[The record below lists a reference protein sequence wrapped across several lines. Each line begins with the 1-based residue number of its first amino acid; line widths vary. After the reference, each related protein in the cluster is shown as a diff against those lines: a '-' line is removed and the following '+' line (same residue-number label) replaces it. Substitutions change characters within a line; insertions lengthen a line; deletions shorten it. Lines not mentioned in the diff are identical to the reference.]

1 MKKKALVL
9 GSTGQDGSYM
19 IEFLLGKRYEV
30 HGLIRKSA
38 TGNTNNIE
46 HLISN
51 KKIFNKNFF
60 LHKGDLLDL
69 GSLISLI
76 NTIKPTEIYNFA
88 DQDHVTWSFN
98 IPSYSF
104 KVTAL
109 AVIEILETIKDKKIK
124 YFQPISSNIFGLN
137 I

>member
-1 MKKKALVL
+1 MKKKALIL

-19 IEFLLGKRYEV
+19 IEFLLGKKYEV

-38 TGNTNNIE
+38 TGNTKNIE
-46 HLISN
+46 HLISD

-69 GSLISLI
+69 GSIINLI
-76 NTIKPTEIYNFA
+76 NEIKPSEIYNFA
-88 DQDHVTWSFN
+88 DQDHVAWSFN

-109 AVIEILETIKDKKIK
+109 AVIEILEAIKEKKISAYFVK
-124 YFQPISSNIFGLN
+124 YFWFK
-137 I
+137 